1 MGRRSVYA
9 SCVYELPV
17 GRIRSREHSMKD
29 ALVQKAIRREEC
41 TFRNRFAFAALT
53 AFGAVALGLHVQ
65 TASAQGIQTAAVH
78 SGGAVDPQAATAAP
92 ASAPKRP
99 SLAGRYFVD

>member
-9 SCVYELPV
+9 SCVCELPA

-53 AFGAVALGLHVQ
+53 AFGAVALALGLHVQ

-99 SLAGRYFVD
+99 SL